1 MQSNKKIQFVLP
13 IIRENKSTKK
23 IKLKKLNRLYT
34 KPSTGYIHTFHKKQ
48 KSKPKFEREIEYLMT
63 NSNSANITSKEI
75 FSLKSIDSIEP
86 SHSYIKK
93 YHPAQLNRV
102 MNIVLSDSPVPKEEM
117 YSSDYKTISGNR
129 TRQIQRNNKFHI
141 KRDNRLY
148 KKIMQDGEDRNNQV
162 IFDNLLKFKYL
173 ETKYMNILAESYNNL
188 DYIQMSSNI

>member
-1 MQSNKKIQFVLP
+1 MQKNKKIQFVLP

-23 IKLKKLNRLYT
+23 IKIKKPNRLYT
-34 KPSTGYIHTFHKKQ
+34 KPSQIYIHTYHKKQ

-75 FSLKSIDSIEP
+75 FSLRPMESIDP

-93 YHPAQLNRV
+93 YHPAQLNRL
-102 MNIVLSDSPVPKEEM
+102 MNIVLSDSPVPKEEI
-117 YSSDYKTISGNR
+117 YSSDYKTINGNR
-129 TRQIQRNNKFHI
+129 TKKNDQFQT
-141 KRDNRLY
+141 KRENRLFQ
-148 KKIMQDGEDRNNQV
+148 KILQNGEDRNNQI

-188 DYIQMSSNI
+188 DYIQMSSNL

>member
-1 MQSNKKIQFVLP
+1 MQKNKKIQFVLP

-23 IKLKKLNRLYT
+23 IKLKKLNRLYA

-75 FSLKSIDSIEP
+75 FSLKSIESIDP

-102 MNIVLSDSPVPKEEM
+102 MNIVLSDSPVPKEEI
-117 YSSDYKTISGNR
+117 YSSDYKTINGNR
-129 TRQIQRNNKFHI
+129 TKKNDQFQT
-141 KRDNRLY
+141 KRENRLFQ
-148 KKIMQDGEDRNNQV
+148 KILQNGEDRNNQI

-188 DYIQMSSNI
+188 DYIQMSSNL

>member
-1 MQSNKKIQFVLP
+1 MQKNKKIQFVLP

-23 IKLKKLNRLYT
+23 MKIKKPNRLYT
-34 KPSTGYIHTFHKKQ
+34 KPSQIYIHTYHKKQ

-75 FSLKSIDSIEP
+75 FSLRPTESIDP

-93 YHPAQLNRV
+93 YHPAQLNRL
-102 MNIVLSDSPVPKEEM
+102 MNIVLSDSPVPKEEI
-117 YSSDYKTISGNR
+117 YSSDYKTINGNR
-129 TRQIQRNNKFHI
+129 TKKNDQFQT
-141 KRDNRLY
+141 KRENRLFQ
-148 KKIMQDGEDRNNQV
+148 KILQNGEDRNNQI

-188 DYIQMSSNI
+188 DYIQMSSNL